1 MPFDEE
7 KTPYSYLDK
16 DKFNDFKNEHNL
28 YKGDTVTYNDSE
40 EEGEEEGEEGEEEEE
55 EEEGEFDSD
64 EGEEGESDSDE
75 ETSYTEDDEEIIEK
89 LHIFEQ
95 MFETFLKPIGTF
107 FNKINYSNTFIQ
119 IIIIVSIV
127 YIISTIISMIHIN
140 IDYKLPP

>member
-40 EEGEEEGEEGEEEEE
+40 GEEEEE
-55 EEEGEFDSD
+55 EE
-64 EGEEGESDSDE
+64 DSDE
-75 ETSYTEDDEEIIEK
+75 ESLYTEDDEEIIEK

-95 MFETFLKPIGTF
+95 MFENFIKPIGTF

-140 IDYKLPP
+140 VDYSS

>member
-40 EEGEEEGEEGEEEEE
+40 EEGEEG

-64 EGEEGESDSDE
+64 EGEEGEFDSDE
-75 ETSYTEDDEEIIEK
+75 ETLYTEDDEEIIEK

-95 MFETFLKPIGTF
+95 MFETFIKPIGTF

>member
-40 EEGEEEGEEGEEEEE
+40 EEGEE
-55 EEEGEFDSD
+55 

-107 FNKINYSNTFIQ
+107 FNKINYSNIFIQ

-127 YIISTIISMIHIN
+127 YIISSIISMIHIN
-140 IDYKLPP
+140 VDYSS

>member
-40 EEGEEEGEEGEEEEE
+40 GEEEGEEEGE
-55 EEEGEFDSD
+55 
-64 EGEEGESDSDE
+64 GESDSDDSDE
-75 ETSYTEDDEEIIEK
+75 ETLYTEGDEEIIEK

-127 YIISTIISMIHIN
+127 YIISSIISMIHIN
-140 IDYKLPP
+140 VDYSS

>member
-40 EEGEEEGEEGEEEEE
+40 EEGEEGE

-64 EGEEGESDSDE
+64 EGGEEEEGEFDSDE
-75 ETSYTEDDEEIIEK
+75 ETLYTEGDEEIIEK

-107 FNKINYSNTFIQ
+107 FNKINYSNIFIQ

-127 YIISTIISMIHIN
+127 YIISSIISMIHIN
-140 IDYKLPP
+140 VDYKLPP

>member
-1 MPFDEE
+1 MPFDEK

-40 EEGEEEGEEGEEEEE
+40 GEEEEE
-55 EEEGEFDSD
+55 EEEGESDSE
-64 EGEEGESDSDE
+64 EGGEEEEGEFDSDE
-75 ETSYTEDDEEIIEK
+75 ETLYTEGDEEIIEK

-107 FNKINYSNTFIQ
+107 FNKINYSNIFIQ

-127 YIISTIISMIHIN
+127 YIISSIISMIHIN
-140 IDYKLPP
+140 VDYKLPP